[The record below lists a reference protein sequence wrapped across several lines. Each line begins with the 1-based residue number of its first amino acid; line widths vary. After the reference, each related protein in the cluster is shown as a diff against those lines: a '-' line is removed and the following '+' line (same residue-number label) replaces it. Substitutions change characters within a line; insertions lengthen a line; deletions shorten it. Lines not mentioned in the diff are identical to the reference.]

1 MATIQHL
8 NERPMLVHTGPYV
21 DYASANYE
29 LSENLTGLISDCLE
43 YGKAKAKSAE
53 FAEKL
58 QMEPSASPDK

>member
-1 MATIQHL
+1 
-8 NERPMLVHTGPYV
+8 MLVHTGPYV

-58 QMEPSASPDK
+58 QMEPSASADK